1 MPVRLALPHSPMT
14 VRTPP
19 QVGAANREMR
29 RSWKDLRGLLE
40 QMVMAE
46 EVPDKQTSREAGS
59 WREERPKR
67 VFAGRVRG
75 QGLDRGG
82 GQTVRKG
89 SWSDRG
95 RDVGGD

>member
-1 MPVRLALPHSPMT
+1 MSPVRLALPHSPMT

-19 QVGAANREMR
+19 RVGAANREMR
-29 RSWKDLRGLLE
+29 TSWKDLRGLLE

-75 QGLDRGG
+75 QGLDRG
-82 GQTVRKG
+82 V
-89 SWSDRG
+89 G
-95 RDVGGD
+95 RR